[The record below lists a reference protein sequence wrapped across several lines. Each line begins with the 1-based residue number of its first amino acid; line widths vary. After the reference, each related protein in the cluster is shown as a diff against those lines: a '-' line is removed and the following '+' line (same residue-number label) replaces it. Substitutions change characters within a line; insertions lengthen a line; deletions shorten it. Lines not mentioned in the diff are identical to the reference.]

1 MKTLISAAVLS
12 FVLVSPAFAF
22 HCPADIAK
30 IDAALPTAD
39 LTAEEKAAVMELRDQ
54 GESLHNSGQHQEAVD
69 TLAKALEKLGIK

>member
-1 MKTLISAAVLS
+1 MPPDVDTSGFWVFSLWR
-12 FVLVSPAFAF
+12 FPRFG
-22 HCPADIAK
+22 K
-30 IDAALPTAD
+30 IYHD